1 MIDGYASVSLRCREP
16 ARQTARRG
24 GAGVCSQKRLTE
36 MMSREVG
43 VAEANVALEPFEM
56 LPQDQDFLMTP
67 EAAAN
72 SERRR
77 AFLCYTCEKS

>member
-1 MIDGYASVSLRCREP
+1 MG
-16 ARQTARRG
+16 
-24 GAGVCSQKRLTE
+24 
-36 MMSREVG
+36 REVG
-43 VAEANVALEPFEM
+43 VAEANVALELFEM
-56 LPQDQDFLMTP
+56 LPQDQDFLMTL